1 MVSGVRSVIIHRN
14 RLFREGLACV
24 LAQQPNMM
32 VAGVFASVSE
42 MLQDAEALRP
52 DVLVLDL
59 HLPDREGL
67 GEARLIKGLFPE
79 IKILMTGLSGVESD
93 VLACIEAGVAG
104 YLVHEAS
111 LEDLLNNIQ
120 AVAAGEALCSPKV
133 AGMLFSRIAEAGRE
147 RELRHVLGLPNLTR
161 RELEIIALIEEGFS
175 NKEIAAQLQIELQTV
190 KNHIHNILDKLQ
202 LEGRREAARFA
213 RERGLLPTKR

>member
-1 MVSGVRSVIIHRN
+1 MSDVRILIIHRN
-14 RLFREGLACV
+14 CLFREGLAFV

-42 MLQDAEALRP
+42 MLQDTETLRP
-52 DVLVLDL
+52 DVVVLDL
-59 HLPDREGL
+59 YLPDREGL
-67 GEARLIKGLFPE
+67 REARLIKGLFPE
-79 IKILMTGLSGVESD
+79 IRILMTGLSELESD
-93 VLACIEAGVAG
+93 VLACIEAGAAG

-147 RELRHVLGLPNLTR
+147 RELRHALGLPNLTR
-161 RELEIIALIEEGFS
+161 RELEIIGLIEEGFS
-175 NKEIAAQLQIELQTV
+175 NEEIAAQWQIEVQTL
-190 KNHIHNILDKLQ
+190 KNHIHNNLDKLRPN
-202 LEGRREAARFA
+202 GRRGVEVYD
-213 RERGLLPTKR
+213 REQRLPGD